1 MATNPLGSQPENQPG
16 QQQPFQSRP
25 TQPLY
30 GQPQPQ
36 EAPPAPVQPYQ
47 QAQPPQY
54 YQPPASMTRRD
65 PQTAMIIE
73 IVAGLLG
80 FLGIGYL
87 YAGRTNQGII
97 RLIVWWVVLGLLAL
111 SIFIAI
117 GACLLPIAWIAGPIV
132 SGIMLKKELETAQG
146 IQQPANTQPFTVQDQ
161 QTFST
166 PPQPQTGMPQANQQI
181 CPHCGARNPAGARF
195 CGECSTPLTT
205 AALVPPPTESKP
217 LIDQINYSTSVPP
230 TGSYTPTPTQAS
242 IATPPLPTST
252 PPDMEPTGAVE
263 AGTPE
268 AAAAQSQ
275 PAAQAETG
283 IPATTPPVEP
293 MPLSGPAMQ
302 PEPDLVSTPPP
313 PQPEYS
319 TLASYEQSK
328 TDDVVSSTGA
338 AETLASKPAAPS
350 PEASEPSK
358 DDVLGAGSPSTS
370 IPPAPNTSEPSKDDE
385 QKPTGT
391 A

>member
-1 MATNPLGSQPENQPG
+1 MATNPPGSQPENQSE

-30 GQPQPQ
+30 GQPQVP
-36 EAPPAPVQPYQ
+36 PPAPVQPY

-54 YQPPASMTRRD
+54 YQPPASMTQRD
-65 PQTAMIIE
+65 PQTAMVIE

-87 YAGRTNQGII
+87 YAGKTNQGII
-97 RLIVWWVVLGLLAL
+97 RLIVWWVVLGLLGL

-117 GACLLPIAWIAGPIV
+117 GICLLPIAWIAGPIV
-132 SGIMLKKELETAQG
+132 SGIMLKKELETSQG
-146 IQQPANTQPFTVQDQ
+146 MQPAYTQPFTVQDQ

-166 PPQPQTGMPQANQQI
+166 PPQQTGTGQANQQAGMAQASQQI

-205 AALVPPPTESKP
+205 EALVTPATQSQP

-230 TGSYTPTPTQAS
+230 AASYTPAPTQVS
-242 IATPPLPTST
+242 ISTPPVPTST
-252 PPDMEPTGAVE
+252 QTSMDTTGTIETGSPATAETTSQSVPQ
-263 AGTPE
+263 AGAGMPATAE
-268 AAAAQSQ
+268 TTSQ
-275 PAAQAETG
+275 PATPSETG
-283 IPATTPPVEP
+283 MAATIPPVEP
-293 MPLSGPAMQ
+293 QPLSGPATQ
-302 PEPDLVSTPPP
+302 PEQDLASTPPP
-313 PQPEYS
+313 PNLQYS

-328 TDDVVSSTGA
+328 TDDMSPSPSTGTQ
-338 AETLASKPAAPS
+338 ETPSSNPAAPA
-350 PEASEPSK
+350 PDTNEPPK
-358 DDVLGAGSPSTS
+358 DD
-370 IPPAPNTSEPSKDDE
+370 